1 MFYLHELCGEGKRS
15 KKSCTRL
22 QIRSKLNVKFPIR
35 TGPAWEEQSKPSYS
49 ERLVG
54 SREIDERVDIHGV
67 PRLYYTKKTYLK
79 CKG

>member
-1 MFYLHELCGEGKRS
+1 MFYLHELYDEGKRCDN
-15 KKSCTRL
+15 CTRL
-22 QIRSKLNVKFPIR
+22 LIRSILNVKFPIR